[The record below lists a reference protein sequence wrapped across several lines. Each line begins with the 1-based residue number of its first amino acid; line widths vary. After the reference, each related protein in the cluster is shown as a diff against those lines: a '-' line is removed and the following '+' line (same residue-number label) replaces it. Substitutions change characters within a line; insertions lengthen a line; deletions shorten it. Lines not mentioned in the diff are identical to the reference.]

1 MKQIFSIV
9 TISLLSLLIANDI
22 SGVSFFK
29 YSVNDFG
36 TDQISRG
43 FELNR
48 VYLTYKNS
56 ISDKVSY
63 KFQADMQNNGEAYY
77 MYIKN
82 AKVDLLCKSNTM
94 VTIGLQGMNIFN
106 IQEKNWGNRF
116 IAKSA
121 MDEYTWSSSAD
132 LGIGLS
138 QSFNNFSGSLLFT
151 NGEGYKSEATDSN
164 EKISI
169 QVMYG
174 ENRLDKNDGFN
185 VGGIFSILKYDEV
198 VAVEDNLSTI
208 HEDETI
214 EASNGGT
221 STVMGL
227 FVGYSGFGL
236 RLGFE
241 YYMGKDLNLDDYES
255 SSSLMSV
262 YLNYKLPFNIPIA
275 KDLSIYG
282 RFDTLAKDNN
292 VKDYENTMLAGL
304 IFKCTD
310 GVTISPNVTQ
320 TYIGTETETG
330 LNLSFFTK
338 F

>member
-1 MKQIFSIV
+1 
-9 TISLLSLLIANDI
+9 
-22 SGVSFFK
+22 
-29 YSVNDFG
+29 
-36 TDQISRG
+36 
-43 FELNR
+43 
-48 VYLTYKNS
+48 
-56 ISDKVSY
+56 
-63 KFQADMQNNGEAYY
+63 YY
-77 MYIKN
+77 MYLKN
-82 AKVDLLCKSNTM
+82 AKVELLCKSNTK
-94 VTIGLQGMNIFN
+94 VTIGIQGMNIFN
-106 IQEKNWGNRF
+106 IQEKTWGNRF

-121 MDEYTWSSSAD
+121 MDNNKWSSSAD

-138 QSFNNFSGSLLFT
+138 QSFSNFSGSLLFT

-164 EKISI
+164 EKISV

-208 HEDETI
+208 HEDETM

-227 FVGYSGFGL
+227 FVGYSGSGV

-241 YYMGKDLNLDDYES
+241 YNMGKDLNLDDYES

-262 YLNYKLPFNIPIA
+262 YLNYKLPFDIPIA

-292 VKDYENTMLAGL
+292 VNDYENTILAGL

-310 GVTISPNVTQ
+310 GVTISPNATQ